1 MMQVNGFMS
10 SLAGA
15 AWKAVKPHIPM
26 IKFRK
31 GGLTELVRGI
41 PQPVVSA
48 GPVTTATSTSA
59 QSPPVLEEW
68 QVPLKF
74 RREAISEEEIDY
86 INRGG
91 PA

>member
-31 GGLTELVRGI
+31 GGLTELETRIERKSMSNSCENDENGSCRENVAEVCYYVI
-41 PQPVVSA
+41 CIV
-48 GPVTTATSTSA
+48 
-59 QSPPVLEEW
+59 ENNI
-68 QVPLKF
+68 K
-74 RREAISEEEIDY
+74 RRIGKSY
-86 INRGG
+86 TCF
-91 PA
+91 

>member
-1 MMQVNGFMS
+1 MQVNARMS
-10 SLAGA
+10 SLAGS

-31 GGLTELVRGI
+31 GGLTELVHGVSE
-41 PQPVVSA
+41 PVAATGPAPGGSA
-48 GPVTTATSTSA
+48 APPSQAPV
-59 QSPPVLEEW
+59 VLEEW
-68 QVPLKF
+68 QVPLRY
-74 RREAISEEEIDY
+74 RRELISEEEIEY